1 MLSILQVYCPYIFH
15 GSAFRLGFDKVT
27 IKRDV
32 GVIIVAEHRV
42 FSLALKEAN
51 PHLVVSLQLQHEALA
66 LHDGA
71 IAGLSV
77 QDGHLL
83 LVLHHVQVRLLLV
96 PGVSV
101 QTEEVDARDVAEE
114 LAGEHVEMAVQVDEF
129 CVEDQGLIV
138 IVAVQG
144 FLAAHG
150 EGSVVGFAWFAG
162 GTDAALRAFNAIG
175 PPRAG
180 LPCPARFPIRS
191 PQSRVSL
198 FPYKGRNLA
207 EL

>member
-1 MLSILQVYCPYIFH
+1 MHYKTNKKKILNRHHYRNICCPWISRVYRPYLLL

-27 IKRDV
+27 IKRHV
-32 GVIIVAEHRV
+32 GVKIIAEHCV
-42 FSLALKEAN
+42 FSLALKESN

-66 LHDGA
+66 LHDGS

-83 LVLHHVQVRLLLV
+83 LVLHHVQVRLFLV

-101 QTEEVDARDVAEE
+101 QTKEIDAWNVAEE
-114 LAGEHVEMAVQVDEF
+114 FACEHVEMAVQVDDF

-144 FLAAHG
+144 FLTAHG
-150 EGSVVGFAWFAG
+150 EGSVVGLAWFTG
-162 GTDAALRAFNAIG
+162 GTNTALCALHPNG
-175 PPRAG
+175 PSRAG
-180 LPCPARFPIRS
+180 LPCPA
-191 PQSRVSL
+191 
-198 FPYKGRNLA
+198 
-207 EL
+207 